1 MPNRPTAGGVYIPG
15 GYLNTCNSQFVT
27 GQGDPV
33 SGAAYQGGGLT
44 AGAMIEVSDAEAA
57 PLSNPRSAN
66 NLFGGAYQWVQVDSG
81 ATAANVQAGR
91 GAFLKLDPTGTAEGV
106 EPESGYSNYVVT
118 DQAGAAADSL
128 WCGVFLNA
136 ITPGNWGFIFV
147 GGGRVNV
154 TYKSSVTA
162 GTIGNQVLVASSAA
176 GLFDAATTF
185 TALAIGQATT
195 AAVANGT
202 SACWMPNIRYRI

>member
-15 GYLNTCNSQFVT
+15 GYLNTCNSASVT
-27 GQGDPV
+27 GSQDPV
-33 SGAAYQGGGLT
+33 TGAAYPTGLT
-44 AGAMIEVSDAEAA
+44 AGVVVEVSDAEAA

-66 NLFGGAYQWVQVDSG
+66 NLFGGDYQWVQVDSG

-91 GAFLKLDPTGTAEGV
+91 GAFLKLDATGVAEGV

-118 DQAGAAADSL
+118 DQAGAAADTMF
-128 WCGVFLNA
+128 CGVFLNA

-147 GGGRVNV
+147 GRGRVNV

-185 TALAIGQATT
+185 TQLTIGQATT

-202 SACWMPNIRYRI
+202 SACWIKNTYARV